1 MFTISSNRLK
11 RIKGQTPLYYF
22 IQYILILILGVGSF
36 MWLIL
41 SGNIIYLILSVFAII
56 YAVYK
61 LIRSNLDSMRKVSFM
76 FNAIECDDYNFK
88 FSDNIVDVNSYMLNT
103 SLNRIKEILSNA
115 KIKAVE
121 REKYYEL
128 IMGSVKTGIVT
139 INDNGNV
146 YQVNGELMRLFGL
159 QIFTHINQLRTI
171 DPLLVS
177 LLREIK
183 PGERRQHTLKHES
196 GEAKLALEASGM
208 FYDGKKLKIISVN
221 DINKALDENE
231 VESWIKL
238 TRVLTHEIMNSLAPI
253 TSLSDTL
260 IEINENGSPDITNGL
275 ETIRSTSR
283 SLISFVESYRKFT
296 RIQTPV
302 KSPFEIKPFLERIA
316 ALICSNNYP
325 AVEITVTPE
334 DTMVYAD
341 ENLINQV
348 VVNIVKNAAQTT
360 ATKITMGV
368 SIAPDESVILTISN
382 NGGAIPDSLAKDIF
396 MPFFTTKEHGSGIGL
411 SVSRQIMHL
420 HGGSI
425 RLTCNTAERVTFT
438 LMFV

>member
-1 MFTISSNRLK
+1 MFSISSNRLK

-22 IQYILILILGVGSF
+22 IQYILLLVLGVGGF
-36 MWLIL
+36 VWLIM
-41 SGNIIYLILSVFAII
+41 SGNIIYLILSVFVII

-115 KIKAVE
+115 KIKAVG

-128 IMGSVKTGIVT
+128 IMGSVRTGIVT

-146 YQVNGELMRLFGL
+146 YQVNGELMRLLGL
-159 QIFTHINQLRTI
+159 QIFTHINQLRTV
-171 DPLLVS
+171 DPQLISILK
-177 LLREIK
+177 EIK

-196 GEAKLALEASGM
+196 GEAKLALEASEM
-208 FYDGKKLKIISVN
+208 FYDGKKLKIISLN

-260 IEINENGSPDITNGL
+260 IEINENGSPDITSGL
-275 ETIRSTSR
+275 ETIRSTSKG
-283 SLISFVESYRKFT
+283 LISFVESYRKFT

-316 ALICSNNYP
+316 TLICPDNSP
-325 AVEITVTPE
+325 AVELTVTPN
-334 DTMVYAD
+334 DTMIYAD

-348 VVNIVKNAAQTT
+348 VVNIVKNASQTA
-360 ATKITMGV
+360 ATKIIMDVT
-368 SIAPDESVILTISN
+368 IAPGESVFLNISN
-382 NGGAIPDSLAKDIF
+382 NGGAIPVDLSKDIF
-396 MPFFTTKEHGSGIGL
+396 MPFFTTKEHGSGVGL
-411 SVSRQIMHL
+411 SVSRQIMHM
-420 HGGSI
+420 HGGYI
-425 RLTCNTAERVTFT
+425 RLTSNTDEKVTFT
-438 LMFV
+438 LVFV

>member
-1 MFTISSNRLK
+1 MFSISSNRLK

-22 IQYILILILGVGSF
+22 IQYILLLVLGVGGF
-36 MWLIL
+36 VWLIM
-41 SGNIIYLILSVFAII
+41 SGNIIYLILSVFVII

-88 FSDNIVDVNSYMLNT
+88 FSDNIVDINSYMLNT

-115 KIKAVE
+115 KIKAVG

-128 IMGSVKTGIVT
+128 IMGSVRTGIVT

-146 YQVNGELMRLFGL
+146 YQVNGELMRLLGL
-159 QIFTHINQLRTI
+159 QIFTHINQLRTV
-171 DPLLVS
+171 DPQLISILK
-177 LLREIK
+177 EIK

-196 GEAKLALEASGM
+196 GEAKLALEASEM
-208 FYDGKKLKIISVN
+208 FYDGKKLKIISLN

-260 IEINENGSPDITNGL
+260 IEINENGSPDITSGL
-275 ETIRSTSR
+275 ETIRSTSKG
-283 SLISFVESYRKFT
+283 LISFVESYRKFT

-316 ALICSNNYP
+316 TLICPDNSP
-325 AVEITVTPE
+325 AVELTVTPN
-334 DTMVYAD
+334 DTMIYAD

-348 VVNIVKNAAQTT
+348 VVNIVKNASQTA
-360 ATKITMGV
+360 ATKIIMDVT
-368 SIAPDESVILTISN
+368 IAPDESVFLNISN
-382 NGGAIPDSLAKDIF
+382 NGGAIPVDLSKDIF
-396 MPFFTTKEHGSGIGL
+396 MPFFTTKEHGSGVGL
-411 SVSRQIMHL
+411 SVSRQIMHM

-425 RLTCNTAERVTFT
+425 RLTSNTDEKVTFT
-438 LMFV
+438 LVFV

>member
-1 MFTISSNRLK
+1 MFSISSNRLK

-22 IQYILILILGVGSF
+22 IQYILLLVLGVGGF
-36 MWLIL
+36 VWLIM
-41 SGNIIYLILSVFAII
+41 SGNIIYLILSVFVII

-115 KIKAVE
+115 KIKAVG

-128 IMGSVKTGIVT
+128 IMGSVRTGIVT

-146 YQVNGELMRLFGL
+146 YQVNGELMRLLGL
-159 QIFTHINQLRTI
+159 QIFTHINQLRTV
-171 DPLLVS
+171 DPQLISILK
-177 LLREIK
+177 EIK

-196 GEAKLALEASGM
+196 GEAKLALEASEM
-208 FYDGKKLKIISVN
+208 FYDGKKLKIISLN

-260 IEINENGSPDITNGL
+260 IEINENGSPDITSGL
-275 ETIRSTSR
+275 ETIRSTSKG
-283 SLISFVESYRKFT
+283 LISFVESYRKFT

-316 ALICSNNYP
+316 TLICPDNSP
-325 AVEITVTPE
+325 AVELTVTPN
-334 DTMVYAD
+334 DTMIYAD

-348 VVNIVKNAAQTT
+348 VVNIVKNASQTA
-360 ATKITMGV
+360 ATKIIMDVT
-368 SIAPDESVILTISN
+368 IAPDESVFLNISN
-382 NGGAIPDSLAKDIF
+382 NGGAIPVDLSKDIF
-396 MPFFTTKEHGSGIGL
+396 MPFFTTKEHGSGVGL
-411 SVSRQIMHL
+411 SVSRQIMHM
-420 HGGSI
+420 HGGYI
-425 RLTCNTAERVTFT
+425 RLTSNTDEKVTFT
-438 LMFV
+438 LVFV